1 LEAEDERKMRIAV
14 IGAGR
19 MGEIRTE
26 DLVKVGAD
34 VTVFNRTLAGA
45 KTLADK
51 FSSSHG
57 EISDIKKSK
66 FDAYVVATAT
76 DSHIGL
82 LDELISLGKPI
93 LCEKPISL
101 TVEDTDLVIKDCKKF
116 GTQIQVGFQ
125 RHFDVPISK
134 AAKLVASGEM
144 GTLYLMHMYAHDH
157 LPSTIEFLEGSGG
170 IYRDLHV
177 HDFDLVRWITQSEI
191 AKVYAT
197 KAVREYKQYAKYDDA
212 DVSLISLTTTSGV
225 QVAITGTRHNPVGH
239 DVRLEIFGSKD
250 SISVGLNP
258 KTPIH
263 DTDGQLNFADVRY
276 QGFIERFREAFAAE
290 TAAFHEFAQGKIAN
304 PCPPESAR
312 EALRVAIACEE
323 SIKSGGAV
331 SIAQ

>member
-1 LEAEDERKMRIAV
+1 LEAGDERQMRIAV

-19 MGEIRTE
+19 MGALRTE
-26 DLVKVGAD
+26 DLVNVGAE
-34 VTVFNRTLAGA
+34 VTVFNRNLEGA
-45 KTLADK
+45 KTLANK
-51 FSSSHG
+51 FNCQYG
-57 EISDIKKSK
+57 DIAELKNNE
-66 FDAYVVATAT
+66 FDGYVVATAT

-82 LDELISLGKPI
+82 LADLIPLGKPI

-101 TVEDTDLVIKDCKKF
+101 TVEETDSVIADCKKF

-125 RHFDVPISK
+125 RRFDPPISK
-134 AAKLVASGEM
+134 AAKLVASGEV
-144 GTLYLMHMYAHDH
+144 GTLYTMHMYAHDH
-157 LPSTIEFLEGSGG
+157 LPSTLEFLEGSGS

-177 HDFDLVRWITQSEI
+177 HDFDLIRWITQSEI
-191 AKVYAT
+191 SKVYAT
-197 KAVREYKQYAKYDDA
+197 QAVREHKQYSKYDDA

-239 DVRLEIFGSKD
+239 DVRIEIFGSKD
-250 SISVGLNP
+250 SLAVGLNT

-263 DTDGQLNFADVRY
+263 DIDGQLNFADVRY

-290 TAAFHEFAQGKIAN
+290 TAAFHQFVEGKIAN
-304 PCPPESAR
+304 PCPPDSAR

-331 SIAQ
+331 NIAQ

>member
-1 LEAEDERKMRIAV
+1 MKIAV

-19 MGEIRTE
+19 MSALRTE
-26 DLVKVGAD
+26 DLVNVGAD

-51 FSSSHG
+51 FNSQHG
-57 EISDIKKSK
+57 EISDIQKSK

-82 LDELISLGKPI
+82 LDNLIPLGKPI

-101 TVEDTDLVIKDCKKF
+101 TVEDTDSVIEVCKKF

-125 RHFDVPISK
+125 RRFDPPINK
-134 AAKLVASGEM
+134 AAKLIAAGQA
-144 GTLYLMHMYAHDH
+144 GTLYAMHMYAHDH
-157 LPSTIEFLEGSGG
+157 LPSSLEFLEGSGS

-177 HDFDLVRWITQSEI
+177 HDFDLIRWITQSEI
-191 AKVYAT
+191 SKVYAT
-197 KAVREYKQYAKYDDA
+197 QAVREHKQYAKYDDA
-212 DVSLISLTTTSGV
+212 DVSLISLTTASGV

-239 DVRLEIFGSKD
+239 DVRIEIFGSKD
-250 SISVGLNP
+250 SLAVGLNR

-263 DTDGQLNFADVRY
+263 DIDGEMIFADIRY

-290 TAAFHEFAQGKIAN
+290 SAAFHKFAEGKIAN

-323 SIKSGGAV
+323 SIKTGGAV
-331 SIAQ
+331 TIAH

>member
-1 LEAEDERKMRIAV
+1 MRIAV

-19 MGEIRTE
+19 MGALRTE
-26 DLVKVGAD
+26 DLVKVGAE

-45 KTLADK
+45 KTLAEK
-51 FSSSHG
+51 FNSQHG
-57 EISDIKKSK
+57 EISDIQKSK

-82 LDELISLGKPI
+82 LDELIPLGKPI

-101 TVEDTDLVIKDCKKF
+101 TVEDTDLVIDDCKKY

-125 RHFDVPISK
+125 RRFDPPINK
-134 AAKLVASGEM
+134 AAKMIAGGEA
-144 GTLYLMHMYAHDH
+144 GTLYAMHMYAHDH
-157 LPSTIEFLEGSGG
+157 LPSTLEFLEGSGS

-177 HDFDLVRWITQSEI
+177 HDFDLIRWITQSEI

-197 KAVREYKQYAKYDDA
+197 QAVREHKQYAKYDDA
-212 DVSLISLTTTSGV
+212 DVSLISLTTASGV

-239 DVRLEIFGSKD
+239 DVRIEIFGSKD
-250 SISVGLNP
+250 SISVGLNS

-263 DTDGQLNFADVRY
+263 DIDGQLNFADARY
-276 QGFIERFREAFAAE
+276 QGFIERFRDAFAAE
-290 TAAFHEFAQGKIAN
+290 TAAFYQFAEGKIAN

-312 EALRVAIACEE
+312 QALRVAIACEE

-331 SIAQ
+331 TIAH

>member
-1 LEAEDERKMRIAV
+1 MKIAV

-19 MGEIRTE
+19 MGALRTE
-26 DLVKVGAD
+26 DLVKVGAE

-51 FSSSHG
+51 FYCLHG
-57 EISDIKKSK
+57 DISGIKNSQ
-66 FDAYVVATAT
+66 FDGYVVATAT

-82 LDELISLGKPI
+82 LDDLIPLGKPI

-101 TVEDTDLVIKDCKKF
+101 TVEDTDLVIEDCKKY

-125 RHFDVPISK
+125 RRFDPPISK
-134 AAKLVASGEM
+134 VARLVADGEV
-144 GTLYLMHMYAHDH
+144 GTLYAMHMYAHDH
-157 LPSTIEFLEGSGG
+157 LPSTLEFIEGSGS

-177 HDFDLVRWITQSEI
+177 HDFDLIRWITQSEI
-191 AKVYAT
+191 TKVYAT
-197 KAVREYKQYAKYDDA
+197 QAVREHKQYAKYDDA
-212 DVSLISLTTTSGV
+212 DVSLISLSTASGV

-239 DVRLEIFGSKD
+239 DVRIEIFGSKD
-250 SISVGLNP
+250 SLAVGLNR

-263 DTDGQLNFADVRY
+263 DIDGQLNFADIRY

-290 TAAFHEFAQGKIAN
+290 TAAFYQLAEGKIAN

-312 EALRVAIACEE
+312 QALGVAIACEE

-331 SIAQ
+331 TITY

>member
-1 LEAEDERKMRIAV
+1 MRIAV

-19 MGEIRTE
+19 MGALRTE

-51 FSSSHG
+51 FNSQHG
-57 EISDIKKSK
+57 EISDIQKSK
-66 FDAYVVATAT
+66 FDGYVVATAT

-82 LDELISLGKPI
+82 LDELIPLGKPI

-101 TVEDTDLVIKDCKKF
+101 TVEDTDSVIEVCKKF

-125 RHFDVPISK
+125 RRFDPPISK
-134 AAKLVASGEM
+134 AANLVAGGEV
-144 GTLYLMHMYAHDH
+144 GTLYAMHMYAHDH
-157 LPSTIEFLEGSGG
+157 LPSTLEFLEGSGS

-177 HDFDLVRWITQSEI
+177 HDFDLIRWITQSEI
-191 AKVYAT
+191 SKVYAT
-197 KAVREYKQYAKYDDA
+197 QAVREHKQYAKYDDA
-212 DVSLISLTTTSGV
+212 DVSLISLTTASGV

-250 SISVGLNP
+250 SISVGLNR

-263 DTDGQLNFADVRY
+263 DIDGQLNFADVRY
-276 QGFIERFREAFAAE
+276 KGFIERFREAFAAE
-290 TAAFHEFAQGKIAN
+290 TAAFYEFIQGKIAN

-323 SIKSGGAV
+323 SIKSGSAV
-331 SIAQ
+331 TIAH